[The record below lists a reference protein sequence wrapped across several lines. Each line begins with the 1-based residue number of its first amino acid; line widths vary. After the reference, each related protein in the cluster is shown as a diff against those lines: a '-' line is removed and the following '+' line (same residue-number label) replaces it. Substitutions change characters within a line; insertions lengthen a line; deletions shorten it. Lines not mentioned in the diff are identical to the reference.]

1 MRRIT
6 STPYS
11 EWGEEENV
19 VLELSLLTARLS
31 LVERSR
37 AWIAG
42 DPALGFMI
50 CFVCGTAVKPAIIV
64 I

>member
-1 MRRIT
+1 M
-6 STPYS
+6 
-11 EWGEEENV
+11 

-31 LVERSR
+31 LVEQSR